1 MHCYDDIM
9 RTTIDIPPGLHQ
21 RLKAYAEQ
29 RGESF
34 SDITTEALMR
44 GMAPIE
50 TPTTTK
56 VDPVTGLLVFN
67 FGRGRQITSEEV
79 ADLIDEDD

>member
-1 MHCYDDIM
+1 M

-21 RLKAYAEQ
+21 RIKAYAEM
-29 RGESF
+29 RGATF
-34 SDITTEALMR
+34 SETATEALMR

-50 TPTTTK
+50 TPTMTR
-56 VDPVTGLLVFN
+56 VDPGTGLLVFN
-67 FGRGRQITSEEV
+67 FGRGRTITSEEV

>member
-1 MHCYDDIM
+1 M
-9 RTTIDIPPGLHQ
+9 RTTIDIPPILHQ
-21 RLKAYAEQ
+21 RIKDYAKQ

-34 SDITTEALMR
+34 SAAATEALMR

-50 TPTTTK
+50 TPSTLQ
-56 VDPVTGLLVFN
+56 VSPVTGLLVFDS
-67 FGRGRQITSEEV
+67 GRPITSEEV

>member
-1 MHCYDDIM
+1 MMMVM

-21 RLKAYAEQ
+21 RITAYAKM
-29 RGESF
+29 RGVSF
-34 SDITTEALMR
+34 SDTATEALLR

-50 TPTTTK
+50 TPS
-56 VDPVTGLLVFN
+56 VMQIDPRTGLPVIN